1 MKRMKFYLN
10 KCKFCVIS
18 IHLSLFIAIIPNTL
32 YAQLGGLRQYA
43 KNWAATVDTTRL
55 IAIVPEN
62 IYADENIR
70 IKYRIYGMNELGKVQ
85 LPTNIDNL
93 KLVAGPSIRTIRTGD
108 VINLVDHVY
117 IFAHN
122 GPGVYNIG
130 PAKWLNSKG
139 KSIKSEPLSIKVLSE
154 YAPIQIKKDTA
165 YIRIMKSILLGK
177 MASPENWQNDIFI
190 RRQMPQR
197 VTGGSIFQV
206 TYKLYLK
213 NKNIAVYEIIPPIY
227 PTRQIKNITAL
238 SDLRK
243 TSLENWE
250 GEWYYTIILWQ
261 ADLLAPSSGSMEIKE
276 MSVVCSHTQ
285 TPWMEEEAKIPP
297 YTLQIEPD

>member
-1 MKRMKFYLN
+1 MKFYLN
-10 KCKFCVIS
+10 KCKICVIS

-93 KLVAGPSIRTIRTGD
+93 KLVSGPSIRTTRTGD

-177 MASPENWQNDIFI
+177 MAPPENWQNDIFI

>member
-1 MKRMKFYLN
+1 MKFYLN